1 MSTSTVATPAEIS
14 NDLNQIGHHLFNI
27 ETPLLP
33 EHSPTAEQAYLK
45 RLNEQ
50 LKTYRQNFLQR
61 SRELY
66 QALETTDLHSEEGKK
81 LIATLKIKLDTQLIN
96 MDLRDLI
103 DDKPAR
109 TFLKNDAGSTAIGHE
124 ARQAV
129 KDRLL
134 PPEAGVLLEKTALGP
149 MLRPAMYALQFSY
162 QDVTVELA
170 GAFVIT
176 EKDSHRVSDL
186 LTDQSVGY
194 VVLFTPARGVEYFD
208 SLADLDTQLLEYF
221 KQSTGS
227 GEFMRMLPTRYHH
240 VGAAGI
246 WPLQLSPID
255 SKPLFEHTCD
265 VLIDKRTQDI
275 ERALSFDDNPQ
286 QDATRLLTALDRAIA
301 GALPDLAQRLEL
313 KAQTLFERH
322 LRNSAPGWYRS
333 ASTTKQTE
341 LAQLTGNYHQARQK
355 LLDLMGPVASLMT
368 LARQQWLERLSDDLE
383 IDDLEPQNLQISTQ
397 RRVTGFGVFKHQR
410 NLLDLSLRGPHTGD
424 ELSGSEFL
432 SYTTLTYNDAPLP
445 ESYSD
450 VTPAWLVEQALSL
463 QPRIDFNHLQKAMQ
477 ARPVIRP
484 AIEHMLDQRILA
496 LAYSAVLQGHLLE
509 SDLQLIRDLRSGSH
523 SRLRASTLSVHGAQL
538 QDLWVL
544 RQSNSTGAITRVLL
558 CTPQAPRER
567 QFQAFASEL
576 ECQTHILGW
585 ASHSDDADSMAGYLI
600 SRAPMRFRQNLHKV
614 LSGLSLKPE
623 DHEYKKVTFENTG
636 NHVVCLR
643 AMADHVLATRLDD
656 YDFSTPAWYR
666 SATAANRRKL
676 STLTEEA
683 EGALQAFDKHEL
695 SDSRFP
701 TFEAF
706 LHEQAK
712 KSLNRVLKRPANDVD
727 PDTVWAYSPL
737 SMVRSSTPEPQN
749 YTQLYRDGYADGV
762 GFLDEKFSRSARF
775 KGPPDVDI
783 SNLTAQNVA
792 RSVTGVWIG
801 DQYTTKVKNDLQ
813 SPVSRGYDFRRNT
826 TLAITQRQM
835 KSAALECRLQ
845 GHIASS
851 DLAWLEQSI
860 DSMGDASKQRQ
871 TRYPIHR
878 LMIDGEWV
886 LDNWLFS
893 HEKNPVLLY
902 TPGAPDGVGFR
913 EARLFNYLLKQQD
926 GMVEYFTRRV
936 GVQSQTKIRNYLE
949 TAKNKL
955 PKDLDRTTSSTAC
968 YDSTHAVV
976 PVSDLRQGLYNM
988 KLQRKI
994 DDVKATTK
1002 SRAEMISGL
1011 AWMCVEWFTAIAT
1024 APFPLLSLSTG
1035 LLLAFKDAMLALNA
1049 YRHGESSE
1057 ALKHFL
1063 GYLFNSTGALL
1074 TDLRPALR
1082 SLNPVNRRLRL
1093 SAGSVDSTSTS
1104 TTSVDTIGSTVSTG
1118 SVGKEQA
1125 RVMTLVNQLE
1135 PNPLTSDMRPVVYRG
1150 QSLWASNKTD
1160 AIGRYLLHRRDPET
1174 GRFLS
1179 TAILAEPNSDG
1190 VMVRSGISGGAPKYE
1205 QVHETPGPH
1214 KDYGMPPKYRD
1225 RIETMMNPQTREDIL
1240 MRSQDYVG
1248 ESPQLAIV
1256 GVIEQLA
1263 STRKVY
1269 LEKVE
1274 QLTRDAGLHFAGM
1287 RLPARGSVPVV
1298 EPGTTFPQ
1306 LIASDTFAGKN
1317 LVIGALPESTAS
1329 KQTLI
1334 THMDA
1339 LVDSG
1344 FKRIYVEYLPGDV
1357 FHLKLEKFN
1366 KGKSW
1371 RHIKRHLKAVDKALG
1386 HGPDAPFSYV
1396 ALVRT
1401 AREKGLKVKALDAST
1416 SYKVDSALVLADVS
1430 PLTPRGNDIR
1440 NFYSSKTLA
1449 ADIADAPEERWIVMT
1464 DQTRMNTFE
1473 STPGLADLHDAV
1485 AIRIEDL
1492 APGQPARIGVDT
1504 PGNIAGD
1511 TAAKGDYRVALPTS
1525 YKIRQTLLQSPET
1538 AGPSTSHFSEFDV
1551 PTSMRDD
1558 IVQMRRER
1566 YSLDPR
1572 YRPPGKAQGEAY
1584 DAFMASRARLEKVAR
1599 DAFTDFTPPP
1609 AVTLPQVVD
1618 GSNFTVF
1625 SKQMADDG
1633 LNLLIGEGHAHV
1645 SSKALLKAYMKG
1657 LKKAGYKTLYMEHLM
1672 TDLHQVDLDLF
1683 VRTQRMPERLK
1694 TFLREQDSGH
1704 MPFYIGNDTYTE
1716 VVQTAAK
1723 YEIRIRALDCTA
1735 SYHLKGLN
1743 DPDLSRNEMF
1753 SYFATQVIEADQ
1765 LANGPHK
1772 WVALIGSAH
1781 TNYNLGVPGLAETL
1795 GAVGVHVRDTAPEL
1809 ARGIRRGVWEVTE
1822 PGSSPATRALRAD
1835 FTMEVAVPGTSRP
1848 GPVVSPDR
1856 SKLTKSG
1863 HFLIERPS
1871 TAETRLVHKSNTG
1884 DIVTTPIQVDD
1895 KGLFYI
1901 DRWGKKDLRFK
1912 YLQKLIDML
1921 EEDKNLTAVG

>member
-1 MSTSTVATPAEIS
+1 MSTSTVPAPAEIS
-14 NDLNQIGHHLFNI
+14 NDLNQIGHHLFKI

-33 EHSPTAEQAYLK
+33 EHPPTAEQAYLK

-66 QALETTDLHSEEGKK
+66 QALETTDLHSDEGKK

-103 DDKPAR
+103 DDKPAK
-109 TFLKNDAGSTAIGHE
+109 TFLKYDAGFTAIGHE

-227 GEFMRMLPTRYHH
+227 DEFMGLLPRRYHQ

-255 SKPLFEHTCD
+255 SKPLFEHTYD

-275 ERALSFDDNPQ
+275 QRALSFADNPQ
-286 QDATRLLTALDRAIA
+286 QDATRLLTALDQAIA
-301 GALPDLAQRLEL
+301 GTLPDLAQRLEL

-333 ASTTKQTE
+333 ASATKQTE

-397 RRVTGFGVFKHQR
+397 RRVTGFGVFEHQC

-463 QPRIDFNHLQKAMQ
+463 QPRIDFNHLQKEMQ

-509 SDLQLIRDLRSGSH
+509 SDLQLIRDLRSGNH
-523 SRLRASTLSVHGAQL
+523 SRLHASTLSVHGAQL

-544 RQSNSTGAITRVLL
+544 RHSNSTGAITRVLL

-567 QFQAFASEL
+567 QFQAFSSEL

-585 ASHSDDADSMAGYLI
+585 AGHSDDADSMAGYLI
-600 SRAPMRFRQNLHKV
+600 SRAPLRFRQSLHKV

-623 DHEYKKVTFENTG
+623 DHEHKKVTFENTG

-643 AMADHVLATRLDD
+643 AMAEHVLATRLDD

-683 EGALQAFDKHEL
+683 EGALQAFAKHKL
-695 SDSRFP
+695 SDGRFP

-712 KSLNRVLKRPANDVD
+712 KSLNRLLKRPANDVD

-737 SMVRSSTPEPQN
+737 SMVRSSTPAPLS
-749 YTQLYRDGYADGV
+749 YTRLYRDGYADGV

-775 KGPPDVDI
+775 KGPPGIDI

-792 RSVTGVWIG
+792 RSVTGIWIG
-801 DQYTTKVKNDLQ
+801 ERYTDKVKSELQ
-813 SPVSRGYDFRRNT
+813 SPASEGYDFRRNT

-860 DSMGDASKQRQ
+860 DSMGDTSKQRQ
-871 TRYPIHR
+871 TKYPIHR

-936 GVQSQTKIRNYLE
+936 GVQSRTKIRNYLE
-949 TAKNKL
+949 TAKNNL
-955 PKDLDRTTSSTAC
+955 PKELNRTTPSTAR

-976 PVSDLRQGLYNM
+976 PVSDMREGLYNM

-994 DDVKATTK
+994 DDVLATTT
-1002 SRAEMISGL
+1002 SRLEMISGL

-1035 LLLAFKDAMLALNA
+1035 LLLAFKDAMLALHA

-1093 SAGSVDSTSTS
+1093 SAGSVDSTSPP
-1104 TTSVDTIGSTVSTG
+1104 SVGSTG

-1125 RVMTLVNQLE
+1125 RVMALVDQLE
-1135 PNPLTSDMRPVVYRG
+1135 PNPLASGMRPVIYRG
-1150 QSLWASNKTD
+1150 QTLWASDKTD
-1160 AIGRYLLHRRDPET
+1160 AIGRYLLYRHDTET

-1179 TAILAEPNSDG
+1179 TAIQAVPNSEG
-1190 VMVRSGISGGAPKYE
+1190 VMVRSGISGGAPKFE
-1205 QVHETPGPH
+1205 PVPETPGPH
-1214 KDYGMPPKYRD
+1214 KDYGMPSKYRD
-1225 RIETMMNPQTREDIL
+1225 RIEAAMNPQTRDDIL
-1240 MRSQDYVG
+1240 MRSQDYMG
-1248 ESPQLAIV
+1248 DSPQSIIV
-1256 GVIEQLA
+1256 GVIGQLA
-1263 STRKVY
+1263 PTRRVY

-1274 QLTRDAGLHFAGM
+1274 KLTRDAGLHFAGM

-1306 LIASDTFAGKN
+1306 LIASDAFAGKN

-1334 THMDA
+1334 TYMDA

-1371 RHIKRHLKAVDKALG
+1371 RHIKRHLEAVDKALG
-1386 HGPDAPFSYV
+1386 HGSDAPFSYV

-1401 AREKGLKVKALDAST
+1401 AREKGLKVHALDAST
-1416 SYKVDSALVLADVS
+1416 SYQVEDALVLADVS
-1430 PLTPRGNDIR
+1430 PLTPRSNEIR
-1440 NFYSSKTLA
+1440 NFYSYKTLA
-1449 ADIADAPEERWIVMT
+1449 DDIADAPGERWIVLT
-1464 DQTRMNTFE
+1464 DQTRMTTFDN
-1473 STPGLADLHDAV
+1473 TPGLADLHDAV
-1485 AIRIEDL
+1485 AVRIEDL
-1492 APGQPARIGVDT
+1492 APGQPARIGVDS
-1504 PGNIAGD
+1504 PGQIIGD
-1511 TAAKGDYRVALPTS
+1511 AAAKGDYHVALPGS
-1525 YKIRQTLLQSPET
+1525 FRARQPLPGPSET
-1538 AGPSTSHFSEFDV
+1538 ASPSTSHFSDFDI
-1551 PTSMRDD
+1551 PTSMRDE
-1558 IVQMRRER
+1558 IAQQRRGP
-1566 YSLDPR
+1566 YAMNPS
-1572 YRPPGKAQGEAY
+1572 YRPPGKTQGEAY
-1584 DAFMASRARLEKVAR
+1584 DAFLASRARLEKSAR

-1609 AVTLPQVVD
+1609 AVTLPLIVD
-1618 GSNFTVF
+1618 GSDFNAFL
-1625 SKQMADDG
+1625 KQVADDG
-1633 LNLLIGEGHAHV
+1633 LNLLIGEAH
-1645 SSKALLKAYMKG
+1645 SHIASKAVLKAFMKE
-1657 LKKAGYKTLYMEHLM
+1657 LKKAGYETLYMEHLM

-1683 VRTQRMPERLK
+1683 YRTQRMPERLK
-1694 TFLREQDSGH
+1694 NFLKEQDRGH
-1704 MPFYIGNDTYTE
+1704 MRFYIGNDTYTE
-1716 VVQTAAK
+1716 VVQAAAK
-1723 YEIRIRALDCTA
+1723 YKMRIRALDCTA
-1735 SYHLKGLN
+1735 SYHLKGVE
-1743 DPDLSRNEMF
+1743 DPALARNEMF
-1753 SYFATQVIEADQ
+1753 SYFATRVIEADQ
-1765 LANGPHK
+1765 LAHGPHK

-1795 GAVGVHVRDTAPEL
+1795 GAVGVHVRDAAPEL
-1809 ARGIRRGVWEVTE
+1809 AHGIRRGVWEATE
-1822 PGSSPATRALRAD
+1822 PASRPASGSTTQALRAD
-1835 FTMEVAVPGTSRP
+1835 FLMEVAVPGTSRP
-1848 GPVVSPDR
+1848 RPIVSPDR
-1856 SKLTKSG
+1856 SKLTHAG

-1871 TAETRLVHKSNTG
+1871 TTETRLVHKSNTG

-1921 EEDKNLTAVG
+1921 KEEENMTAVG